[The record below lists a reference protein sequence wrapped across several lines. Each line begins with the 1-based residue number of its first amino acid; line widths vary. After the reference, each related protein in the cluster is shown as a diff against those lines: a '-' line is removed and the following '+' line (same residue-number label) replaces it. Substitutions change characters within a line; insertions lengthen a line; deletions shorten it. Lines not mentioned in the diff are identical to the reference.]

1 MVSNLGDHDYVGS
14 LGCLGCVG
22 DFYDGYI
29 FTIVIRVTMISLAR
43 MVAFV
48 AMITMLI
55 LAETNCGTPQP
66 GRGGGAPSGSGQVGL
81 SMDTLG

>member
-1 MVSNLGDHDYVGS
+1 
-14 LGCLGCVG
+14 
-22 DFYDGYI
+22 
-29 FTIVIRVTMISLAR
+29 MISLAR